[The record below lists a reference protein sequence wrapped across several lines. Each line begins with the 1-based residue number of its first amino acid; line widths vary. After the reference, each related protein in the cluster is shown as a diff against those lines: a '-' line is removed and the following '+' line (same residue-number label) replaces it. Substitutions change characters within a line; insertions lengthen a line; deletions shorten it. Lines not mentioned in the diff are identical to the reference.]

1 MGSIP
6 TGGSDTPTRFRV
18 GVFYACLLL
27 VVPRVLRA
35 PSGPAVGPGCSMCPW
50 AAARPRDRHTRACGS
65 EWSISRPALA
75 LPPPTGTA
83 ARPRVL
89 QLARAL
95 RSLRRPPHRRRCVAV
110 RVWARRLEARFWLPN
125 SNSARNSRF
134 TVSNFEFVSLEL
146 QRFREVLNNDRD
158 KLRAKFIWRL
168 SHRCAW
174 SSAAGSTNPSA
185 REAMGVLRHA
195 KPSSGVSSACR
206 SLGWRHSPR
215 LVAVSSQFAVV
226 SWPNCR
232 PIG

>member
-1 MGSIP
+1 MRVWCLWSHGCCGRRRARLWGRAARCARGRRP
-6 TGGSDTPTRFRV
+6 ARWCSDRRV
-18 GVFYACLLL
+18 ACLD
-27 VVPRVLRA
+27 
-35 PSGPAVGPGCSMCPW
+35 GPGRCVCRW

-83 ARPRVL
+83 ARPSCPSG
-89 QLARAL
+89 AL
-95 RSLRRPPHRRRCVAV
+95 HTGGAGSLMCGS
-110 RVWARRLEARFWLPN
+110 ARRLEARFWLPN

-158 KLRAKFIWRL
+158 KLRAKFIRCL

-185 REAMGVLRHA
+185 REAMGGFAALEAGWRRI
-195 KPSSGVSSACR
+195 SGVSQ
-206 SLGWRHSPR
+206 L
-215 LVAVSSQFAVV
+215 
-226 SWPNCR
+226 
-232 PIG
+232 